1 MQILAFVLLKTV
13 SLPEGIKASL
23 EGFQRKVD
31 DSHDSD
37 DADAQGHH
45 VQVQP
50 RLPMLIDHGPQE
62 LQRKRE

>member
-37 DADAQGHH
+37 DADADAQGHH

-50 RLPMLIDHGPQE
+50 R
-62 LQRKRE
+62 